1 MKLDNLTLAQLM
13 KLEADIGPAIAAKR
27 QVEAEKLKAVIAKTV
42 QEHGFSIADLYG
54 GSRKGAKVPAKYR
67 DAKTGKTW
75 SGRGRAPLWMP
86 KRKADYPSVA
96 V

>member
-1 MKLDNLTLAQLM
+1 MKLDNLSLAQL
-13 KLEADIGPAIAAKR
+13 KKIEAEIGPAIAAKR
-27 QVEAEKLKAVIAKTV
+27 QIEAEKLKAVIAKTV

-54 GSRKGAKVPAKYR
+54 GGRKGTKVAAKYR

-86 KRKADYPSVA
+86 KRKSEYASVA
-96 V
+96 I